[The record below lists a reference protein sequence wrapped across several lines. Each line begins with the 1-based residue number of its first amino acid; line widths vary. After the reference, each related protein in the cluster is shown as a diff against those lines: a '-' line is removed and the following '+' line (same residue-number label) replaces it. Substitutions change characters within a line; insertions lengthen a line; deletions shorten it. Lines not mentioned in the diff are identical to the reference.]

1 MQNDLTSRFQAA
13 YWTLIH
19 NADALRLRVWEEH
32 GVSLPQLR
40 ILFSLRRYPDA
51 TTSTLAK
58 LLGLTAPTVSAQVD
72 KLVRAGL
79 IARGD
84 RAADR
89 RVIPLSLTETG
100 CDVVGAISKVH
111 QAYLGALASDLGPDL
126 ASISQALERLAAAIA
141 QRPAQTIMDSNAERI
156 EALTNARDAR

>member
-1 MQNDLTSRFQAA
+1 MQDDLTTRFRAA
-13 YWTLIH
+13 YWALIH
-19 NADALRLRVWEEH
+19 NADALRLRVWEDY
-32 GVSLPQLR
+32 GVTLPQLR
-40 ILFSLRRYPDA
+40 ILFMLRAHPDA

-89 RVIPLSLTETG
+89 RVIPLALTEAG
-100 CDVVGAISKVH
+100 RGAVGAISQTH
-111 QAYLGALASDLGPDL
+111 QMYLSSLAEDLGADL
-126 ASISQALERLAAAIA
+126 AAVTIEMERLAAAIA
-141 QRPAQTIMDSNAERI
+141 QRPANAINDII
-156 EALTNARDAR
+156 EEVHVS

>member
-1 MQNDLTSRFQAA
+1 MQDDVTTRFRAA
-13 YWTLIH
+13 YWALIH

-32 GVSLPQLR
+32 GVTLPQLR
-40 ILFSLRRYPDA
+40 ILFTLRSHPAA
-51 TTSTLAK
+51 TTSMLAK

-89 RVIPLSLTETG
+89 RVIPLALTEAG
-100 CDVVGAISKVH
+100 HGAVGAISQTH
-111 QAYLGALASDLGPDL
+111 QAYLTTVAADLGADL
-126 ASISQALERLAAAIA
+126 AAVTAAMERLAAAIA
-141 QRPAQTIMDSNAERI
+141 HRPTTAINTIEEVPIS
-156 EALTNARDAR
+156 